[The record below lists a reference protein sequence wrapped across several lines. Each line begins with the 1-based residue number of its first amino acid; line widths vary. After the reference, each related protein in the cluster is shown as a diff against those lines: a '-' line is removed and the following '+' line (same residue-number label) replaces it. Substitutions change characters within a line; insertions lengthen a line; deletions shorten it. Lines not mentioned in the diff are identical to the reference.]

1 MHKIQR
7 PKLEQEIDFA
17 EAIPEELAEEAFEPL
32 YLILVHND
40 EVTPIE
46 YVLRLLEVIFRL
58 SHEMA
63 EHVTL
68 TAHTEGVAIVLIR
81 PRDEAKRLVDVANG
95 RARLDG
101 HPLLF
106 TMEPER

>member
-1 MHKIQR
+1 MDTMQR
-7 PKLEQEIDFA
+7 PGLEQEIDFA
-17 EAIPEELAEEAFEPL
+17 EAVPEELTGEAFEPL

-40 EVTPIE
+40 EETPIE
-46 YVLRLLEVIFRL
+46 YVMRLLEVVFRL

-63 EHVTL
+63 EHVTQ
-68 TAHTEGVAIVLIR
+68 TAHEKGVAVVLIR
-81 PRDEAKRLVDVANG
+81 PRDEAKRLVNVANG